1 VVRRTARC
9 GNVDDE
15 HGEPHRRWRPKRKG
29 SEVPVFTDRM
39 GRAGLIGGGR
49 TGETTG
55 KAAVAGPGL
64 FR

>member
-1 VVRRTARC
+1 M
-9 GNVDDE
+9 
-15 HGEPHRRWRPKRKG
+15 
-29 SEVPVFTDRM
+29 PVFRDRM
-39 GRAGLIGGGR
+39 GRAGLTGGGR